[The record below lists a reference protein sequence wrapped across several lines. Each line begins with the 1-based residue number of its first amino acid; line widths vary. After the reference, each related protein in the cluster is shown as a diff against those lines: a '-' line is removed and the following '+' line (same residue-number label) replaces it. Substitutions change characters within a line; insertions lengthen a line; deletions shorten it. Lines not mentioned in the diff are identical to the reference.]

1 MPFSDLPPTALRAY
15 SPELVDPRDFDEF
28 WAVTLAESRAVSGEI
43 RLQQIEGEI
52 TQLVVEDLTFPGFA
66 GESIRAWVT
75 RPLGGVEPLPTVIEY
90 VGYGGGRG
98 LPFERIQWAA
108 AGFVHILMDTRGQGS
123 NWGTGGDP
131 PDPHGSGPAT
141 HGVMTRG
148 IESPGTYYYRRLFTD
163 AVRLVDAARTLDFV
177 DADRVAVA
185 GASQGG
191 AITLAVAG
199 LVPDLIAVMPDV
211 PFLCDFHRSATLTPS
226 APFTELRTYLSV
238 HRDRVAQTFT
248 TLSYFDGVA
257 FAKRASAPGL
267 FSVAFM
273 DDIVLPSTVYAA
285 FNHYASAK
293 QIVEYEFNGHEAGQA
308 HQWRRQVA
316 WLRQILGE

>member
-1 MPFSDLPPTALRAY
+1 
-15 SPELVDPRDFDEF
+15 
-28 WAVTLAESRAVSGEI
+28 
-43 RLQQIEGEI
+43 
-52 TQLVVEDLTFPGFA
+52 
-66 GESIRAWVT
+66 
-75 RPLGGVEPLPTVIEY
+75 
-90 VGYGGGRG
+90 
-98 LPFERIQWAA
+98 
-108 AGFVHILMDTRGQGS
+108 
-123 NWGTGGDP
+123 
-131 PDPHGSGPAT
+131 
-141 HGVMTRG
+141 MTRG

-211 PFLCDFHRSATLTPS
+211 PFLCDFRRSATLTPS
-226 APFTELRTYLSV
+226 APFTEPRIYLSV
-238 HRDRVAQTFT
+238 HRDLVAQTFA

-308 HQWRRQVA
+308 YQGRRQVA